1 MFSLLMNPKMK
12 SIAKIFVLLAL
23 SAILLT
29 YSSCDNTKPP
39 TPSDEEVQL
48 GKLSQTWKASSVKK
62 DNVDQAGYSNFTL
75 KLEGVVGATSFGYST
90 TGRPALSPWP
100 SSGSWKFDID
110 PLTSIIR
117 DDGTVDELNMTY
129 TVTETTLQLT
139 FNFQGTGY
147 AGRVDNVKGQWVMTF
162 GL

>member
-1 MFSLLMNPKMK
+1 MK

-23 SAILLT
+23 STTLLT

-39 TPSDEEVQL
+39 TPTDEEVQL
-48 GKLSQTWKASSVKK
+48 GKLSKTWKATIVKK
-62 DNVDQAGYSNFTL
+62 DNVVQTGYTNFTL
-75 KLEGVVGATSFGYST
+75 TLSGTVGATSFGYTT

-100 SSGSWKFDID
+100 SSGSWKFDTD

-117 DDGTVDELNMTY
+117 DDGTVDKLNITY
-129 TVTETTLQLT
+129 TVTDATLEIT

>member
-1 MFSLLMNPKMK
+1 MDSKMK

-23 SAILLT
+23 SATLLT

-39 TPSDEEVQL
+39 TPTDEEVQL
-48 GKLSQTWKASSVKK
+48 GKLSKTWKTNSTSVEK
-62 DNVDQAGYSNFTL
+62 DGVVMTGYDNFTL
-75 KLEGVVGATSFGYST
+75 TLSGTVGATSFGYTT

-100 SSGSWKFDID
+100 SSGNWKFDTD
-110 PLTSIIR
+110 PLASIIR

-129 TVTETTLQLT
+129 TVTETTLEIT

>member
-1 MFSLLMNPKMK
+1 MFSLLMDLKMK

-23 SAILLT
+23 SAVLLT

-39 TPSDEEVQL
+39 TPTDEEVQL
-48 GKLSQTWKASSVKK
+48 GKLSKTWKTTSTSVTK
-62 DNVDQAGYSNFTL
+62 DGVVQTGYTNFTL
-75 KLEGVVGATSFGYST
+75 TLSGTVGATSFGYAAA
-90 TGRPALSPWP
+90 GRPPLSPWL
-100 SSGSWKFDID
+100 SSGNWKFDTD

-117 DDGTVDELNMTY
+117 DSGVDELKMTY
-129 TVTETTLQLT
+129 FVTETTLQLT

-147 AGRVDNVKGQWVMTF
+147 ARVGNVKGQWVMTF